1 METAREREMLRISQ
15 ITGGKHMDNKL
26 YKVIAVDDEIWALRG
41 LCNIV
46 DWEELGFSIIGS
58 YTNSVEAIK
67 AVEEQKPDVVFTD
80 VRMPGIDGIELIDAI
95 HNLGCTARVIIVSA
109 YRDFE
114 VAKQAIGKDVSEYL
128 MKPLDKKEILEFLGR
143 LKLQLDK
150 ENSEYDFN
158 IMHYDLSQKSTLS
171 ESNITRYLEQL
182 DVTGSCR
189 LAVSDKEVAA
199 RAGMTEVYIKGYK
212 HAYLFSDVSPVSV
225 FDELFHS
232 VTGNRYGIS
241 RVYPSFSDLSAM
253 LDDAAESYGG
263 CFVYSD
269 NPKISEIQYYLSKH
283 YAEKTSLPE
292 IAEHFYVSESY
303 LYELFRK
310 NSDTSV
316 VGFVKNIRL
325 SKACAMLTAGGRTI
339 SEIADMV
346 GYPDVGYFGKLFKT
360 KYGCTPEQYAT
371 AHINSQTKGY

>member
-1 METAREREMLRISQ
+1 
-15 ITGGKHMDNKL
+15 MDKKL

-46 DWEELGFSIIGS
+46 DWEELGFTIIGS
-58 YTNSVEAIK
+58 YTNSAEALQNIK
-67 AVEEQKPDVVFTD
+67 DLCPDVVFTD

-95 HNLGCTARVIIVSA
+95 HNLGIKSRVIIVSA

-114 VAKQAIGKDVSEYL
+114 VAKQAIGKNVSEYL
-128 MKPLDKKEILEFLGR
+128 MKPLDKREIIGFLDR

-150 ENSEYDFN
+150 ENDENDFD
-158 IMHYDLSQKSTLS
+158 IMHYDLSSKNSLS
-171 ESNITRYLEQL
+171 NSNVTRYLEQL

-199 RAGMTEVYIKGYK
+199 RAGMTEIYIKGFK
-212 HAYLFSDVSPVSV
+212 HSYLFSDISPVTT

-241 RVYPSFSDLSAM
+241 RAYSSFIDIETM
-253 LDDAAESYGG
+253 LDDATESYDG

-269 NPKISEIQYYLSKH
+269 NPKISEIQDYLSRH
-283 YAEKTSLPE
+283 FAERTSLPE

-316 VGFVKNIRL
+316 VGFIKNIRL
-325 SKACAMLTAGGRTI
+325 SKACAMLSEGGHTI

-371 AHINSQTKGY
+371 AHISSQKKAY